1 MSTGQLPR
9 AMRCGRL
16 RRQLTVP
23 SGTSSLATSARR
35 APQAPRA
42 SPPEPE
48 DAQSGPRFRKIQTWQ
63 ALLLGSLATV
73 AIQGVLL
80 SAGGAGSGSAETG
93 RVTKTS
99 SRSSADKTAAAIP
112 RLEEALER
120 IASAGIEVSTAEDV
134 LTGFATAPGTSY
146 APSLPLAV
154 TYPTSTEDVVQI
166 VNACRA
172 SKVRAFEAILLTGF
186 AQTRQADYRVG
197 NSDDSDIWA
206 DLARGPYNSAARAR
220 VGTHHLA

>member
-1 MSTGQLPR
+1 MSQLPR
-9 AMRCGRL
+9 AMRCARP
-16 RRQLTVP
+16 RRQLSAL
-23 SGTSSLATSARR
+23 SGTSGLATSVRR
-35 APQAPRA
+35 APQEPRA
-42 SPPEPE
+42 SPREE
-48 DAQSGPRFRKIQTWQ
+48 ALTSAAQSGPRRRKIQTWQ

-80 SAGGAGSGSAETG
+80 SAGGAGSGNAENVNG

-99 SRSSADKTAAAIP
+99 SRTDKTAAAIP

-172 SKVRAFEAILLTGF
+172 SKVRAFASTAPTLT
-186 AQTRQADYRVG
+186 D
-197 NSDDSDIWA
+197 
-206 DLARGPYNSAARAR
+206 
-220 VGTHHLA
+220 

>member
-1 MSTGQLPR
+1 
-9 AMRCGRL
+9 MRYARPC
-16 RRQLTVP
+16 RQRSAF

-35 APQAPRA
+35 APQAPLAPRA
-42 SPPEPE
+42 SPLEPE
-48 DAQSGPRFRKIQTWQ
+48 EPLSSGAQSGPRFRKIQTWQ

-80 SAGGAGSGSAETG
+80 SAGGAGSGNPESG
-93 RVTKTS
+93 RVTKTSS

-172 SKVRAFEAILLTGF
+172 SKVRAFDPTPLTLT
-186 AQTRQADYRVG
+186 A
-197 NSDDSDIWA
+197 
-206 DLARGPYNSAARAR
+206 
-220 VGTHHLA
+220 